1 MARQE
6 EAGQRGGA
14 SEERAAARPLAGGA
28 EPAAG
33 SIPATVWVL
42 AIENSADGILVVDGQ
57 GTIRYAN
64 TAAGELMGRPA
75 DDLVGYPFGIPF
87 TGNQRVDIEIPTP
100 AGLRLCEML
109 GAPTRMSGED
119 AYVVTLRDVEPR
131 RRITQ
136 EKERAVREAEAAAR
150 AKDELLNMVAHEL
163 RAPLAVISGYLSML
177 SEGDLGAV
185 PDAWTEPI
193 GQVVENA
200 HELRLMVEQ
209 ILTAA
214 RLEAGRVETGS
225 RLLDLREVL
234 KRAVRRSDGRA
245 ALASARV
252 RMELPGKPVTVEAD
266 SAQLGTILDNLI
278 NNAIK
283 YTDGKPRITVA
294 LQHLDG
300 NAEVRV
306 RDNGIGIPADLH
318 SAVFERFRRLPV
330 APDYGRSGTGLGLAI
345 ARELAELNGGVLTI
359 ESSVPGDGTCFL
371 LTLPVAEQEAAS

>member
-6 EAGQRGGA
+6 GADQRGAA
-14 SEERAAARPLAGGA
+14 SEERAATLAHAGGP
-28 EPAAG
+28 ELAAG
-33 SIPATVWVL
+33 SIPAAVWVL

-64 TAAGELMGRPA
+64 TAAGELMGRRP
-75 DDLVGYPFGIPF
+75 DELVGYPFGIPF
-87 TGNQRVDIEIPTP
+87 TGNKRVDIEIPIP
-100 AGLRLCEML
+100 GGLRLCEML
-109 GAPTRMSGED
+109 GAPTRMGGED

-163 RAPLAVISGYLSML
+163 RGPLAVISGYLSML

-185 PDAWTEPI
+185 PPAWAEPI
-193 GQVVENA
+193 GQVVDNA
-200 HELRLMVEQ
+200 QQLRLMVEQ

-225 RLLDLREVL
+225 RHFDLREVL
-234 KRAVRRSDGRA
+234 RRAVRRSDGRA
-245 ALASARV
+245 ALAAARV
-252 RMELPGKPVTVEAD
+252 RLELPEKPVTVEAD

-283 YTDGKPRITVA
+283 YTEDKPQITVA
-294 LQHLDG
+294 LRHLEG
-300 NAEVRV
+300 TAEVRV
-306 RDNGIGIPADLH
+306 HDNGIGIPADLR

-330 APDYGRSGTGLGLAI
+330 AADYGRSGTGLGLAI
-345 ARELAELNGGVLTI
+345 ARELAELNGGLLTI
-359 ESSVPGDGTCFL
+359 ESSVPGVGTCFL
-371 LTLPVAEQEAAS
+371 LTLPAAEQEAAS